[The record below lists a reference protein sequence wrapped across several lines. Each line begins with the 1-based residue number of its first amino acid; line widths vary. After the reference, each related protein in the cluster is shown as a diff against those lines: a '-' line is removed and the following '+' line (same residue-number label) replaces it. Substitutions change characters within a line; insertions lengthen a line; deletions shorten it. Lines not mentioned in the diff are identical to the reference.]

1 MILETLFEERSISV
15 KAVLVI
21 DDDKRTREN
30 LRLLLALEGFVV
42 DCSERVL
49 CA

>member
-1 MILETLFEERSISV
+1 MLETLFEERSMSL

-30 LRLLLALEGFVV
+30 LRLLLELEP
-42 DCSERVL
+42 S
-49 CA
+49 

>member
-1 MILETLFEERSISV
+1 MLETLFEERSMSL

-30 LRLLLALEGFVV
+30 LRLLIELEGFVV
-42 DCSERVL
+42 DCSERAL